1 METLGLS
8 AGDCEDF
15 AIAKYFTLLINI
27 PNEKMRLA
35 ITLSTLLALLGGLL
49 ASTLNARS
57 YLNEQL
63 SSKNTHNATALALS
77 QQNANPV
84 MIELTVWALFDGGHY
99 DLIRVVNPLGKTI
112 AEKSAPAS
120 TLTVPAWFVAVLPL
134 NYSADNQIFLTDLAS
149 FAHKMGLQVYA
160 DGVIDRAAL
169 AALETVGFDGVA
181 GPAVKEPTSIN
192 PY

>member
-1 METLGLS
+1 METLGRG

-15 AIAKYFTLLINI
+15 AIAKYFALVLNV

-63 SSKNTHNATALALS
+63 SSKNTHNATALGLS

-84 MIELTVWALFDGGHY
+84 MIELTVSALFDSGHY
-99 DLIRVVNPLGKTI
+99 ELIRVVDPLGMTI

-134 NYSADNQIFLTDLAS
+134 NYSADNQIFLKGLAS
-149 FAHKMGLQVYA
+149 VAHKMGLQIYA
-160 DGVIDRAAL
+160 DGVIDRAEL

-181 GPAVKEPTSIN
+181 GSVVNNPA
-192 PY
+192 